1 MGRDYKINA
10 LGGVVLG
17 VGSVLLVGCGGASAP
32 RPPAP
37 PCALPV
43 QVAWVASDRLNPD
56 ESGAALP
63 TLVRVHQLKTVAHL
77 DELEFEDLWRRPAEA
92 LGADQ
97 VGMQEGTVFP
107 GQTLVQDVELDP
119 ATRFLVGV
127 AVVRRPTGSLYRSVV
142 VLPTA
147 SERCDRF
154 ESRGAPRPAV
164 QFRVDEYR
172 VTGSSRLGGS
182 ADDVD
187 LPEDVRSSGGTS
199 DAVRTTRR

>member
-1 MGRDYKINA
+1 MRRDYHIAKLREGGLVLA
-10 LGGVVLG
+10 LIGLA
-17 VGSVLLVGCGGASAP
+17 GCGGASAA

-56 ESGAALP
+56 ESGAPLP

-127 AVVRRPTGSLYRSVV
+127 AIVRRPTGSLYRSVV

-154 ESRGAPRPAV
+154 ESRGAPQPAV

-172 VTGSSRLGGS
+172 VTGSSRLGGT

-199 DAVRTTRR
+199 DAFGATRL